1 MRKLNRGEILTKTE
15 LQEIATNYCL
25 TYHAKDRMKERGIA
39 ENQIKDIILNP
50 LIAYFNTD
58 YSINIA
64 QDQHHYFVIIYNEN
78 QNKYVIVTY
87 KEPSYNGK
95 SIFEKHEM
103 ATKGKDRIKVA

>member
-1 MRKLNRGEILTKTE
+1 MRKLNRGERLTNAE

-25 TYHAKDRMKERGIA
+25 TNHAKDRIKKRGISK
-39 ENQIKDIILNP
+39 NQIKDIILNP

-64 QDQHHYFVIIYNEN
+64 KDQHHYFVIVYNKN

-87 KEPSYNGK
+87 KEPSSNGK
-95 SIFEKHEM
+95 TISEKQEM
-103 ATKGKDRIKVA
+103 AKKGYDRKKIA